1 MLDGGT
7 QQADRSWT
15 IDTTD
20 VTSLTVTTP
29 STYAG
34 AEVLQVSES
43 WLQADGTMATMTI
56 ADNVEAYAPGTPIFA
71 WSGDDFLTGS
81 AGADLFVFSQPIGND
96 MVYSF
101 DAAADQID
109 LIGYAGLT
117 AFADMT
123 IADDANGNAVID
135 LGAGQSITLDGV
147 SAASLSAGNFAF
159 EQTPVVNNA
168 GTIIIGDGAMLPIS
182 GVVNNSGTIV
192 LAAAMGESD
201 LELIQHGITLTGGG
215 HVVLSDNAGNVIFG
229 SASDV
234 DLTNVDNI
242 ISGAGNIGGGSMVL
256 INSGTIIADGA
267 NALDIDTGANA
278 VENAGTLES
287 TGAGGMTVQSGVDN
301 PGNLWANGG
310 NILVKGAVTG
320 AGCALISGMAT
331 LEFGAASSANTTFDA
346 GAAATLKLDD
356 SFHFSGTIAGFDAD
370 DLIDLADL
378 QFANATAS
386 YAANAGNTGGV
397 LTISDGAVSV
407 HLALIGLYDPT
418 HFQLAADAATG
429 TMIHII

>member
-1 MLDGGT
+1 MPT
-7 QQADRSWT
+7 A
-15 IDTTD
+15 
-20 VTSLTVTTP
+20 TP
-29 STYAG
+29 SSIWVPASRSRSTA
-34 AEVLQVSES
+34 
-43 WLQADGTMATMTI
+43 
-56 ADNVEAYAPGTPIFA
+56 
-71 WSGDDFLTGS
+71 S
-81 AGADLFVFSQPIGND
+81 ARP
-96 MVYSF
+96 
-101 DAAADQID
+101 
-109 LIGYAGLT
+109 
-117 AFADMT
+117 
-123 IADDANGNAVID
+123 
-135 LGAGQSITLDGV
+135 
-147 SAASLSAGNFAF
+147 SLSAGNFAF
-159 EQTPVVNNA
+159 EQTPVVQQRR
-168 GTIIIGDGAMLPIS
+168 TIIIGDGAMLPIS

-256 INSGTIIADGA
+256 IQFRHHHRRRRQCARHRHRRECGR
-267 NALDIDTGANA
+267 
-278 VENAGTLES
+278 ERGTLES

-356 SFHFSGTIAGFDAD
+356 SFTSAARLRLRCGRPDRSCGSAVRQRDGELRRQRRQHRWRADHQRWSGERSSGTDRPVRSDALPARGRRCD
-370 DLIDLADL
+370 
-378 QFANATAS
+378 
-386 YAANAGNTGGV
+386 
-397 LTISDGAVSV
+397 
-407 HLALIGLYDPT
+407 
-418 HFQLAADAATG
+418 G